1 MLRPAII
8 TVKRFSKNAKILKG
22 VIITMKK
29 EIKVVAIVLVALI
42 VFLSGY
48 GLGASKGIKIEI
60 GGTVEV
66 NGGAVNAGAVQ
77 SPAPQTTAPTT
88 AAPQTTAPTTAA
100 PAGDAT
106 TAAPEADAT
115 TKAPEADATTKAP
128 EASESKVPSTP
139 EEIATAYNKAVNDYR
154 AFKGKVTTKKVETIS
169 IQVKDLPSIVASIV
183 NPVVEKFTG
192 TTEDSWTFENGVDV
206 ADPARMLAD
215 KMIPGGRDA
224 NVQAAGLAS
233 ATATANAD
241 GGYTM
246 KMVFVAETS
255 KFDGTKNVSEPT
267 YHMGAMD
274 PLNLGTLDIKPI
286 TITEAELNYPGATI
300 EATVDGQ
307 GRLVKLV
314 QLLPLSG
321 YGTGKAGISAT
332 INLEGSMDATY
343 EMTYA

>member
-1 MLRPAII
+1 
-8 TVKRFSKNAKILKG
+8 
-22 VIITMKK
+22 MKK
-29 EIKVVAIVLVALI
+29 EIKVVAIILVALI

-60 GGTVEV
+60 AGTVDV
-66 NGGAVNAGAVQ
+66 NGGAVNAGAQVQ
-77 SPAPQTTAPTT
+77 QPATQAPVTQ
-88 AAPQTTAPTTAA
+88 APVTQA
-100 PAGDAT
+100 PAGD
-106 TAAPEADAT
+106 DAT
-115 TKAPEADATTKAP
+115 EAPAGDTTDAPATDSGSTSA
-128 EASESKVPSTP
+128 VPSTP
-139 EEIATAYNKAVNDYR
+139 AEIAAAYNKALNDYR
-154 AFKGKVTTKKVETIS
+154 AFTGNVTTKKVETIS
-169 IQVKDLPSIVASIV
+169 IQVKDLPAIVAKIV

-192 TTEDSWTFENGVDV
+192 TTENTFVFTNGVDP
-206 ADPARMLAD
+206 DGRTPAD
-215 KMIPGGRDA
+215 KIIPGGRDA
-224 NVQAAGLAS
+224 AVDPAGLAS

-255 KFDGTKNVSEPT
+255 KFDGTKNTSEPT

-274 PLNLGTLDIKPI
+274 PLNLGTLDINPI

-314 QLLPLSG
+314 QLLPLNG

-343 EMTYA
+343 EMTY

>member
-1 MLRPAII
+1 
-8 TVKRFSKNAKILKG
+8 
-22 VIITMKK
+22 MKK

-66 NGGAVNAGAVQ
+66 NGGAVNAGASVQ
-77 SPAPQTTAPTT
+77 QPATQAPVTQAPVTQAPT
-88 AAPQTTAPTTAA
+88 QA
-100 PAGDAT
+100 PAGDST
-106 TAAPEADAT
+106 DAPEADA
-115 TKAPEADATTKAP
+115 PATDSGSTA
-128 EASESKVPSTP
+128 AVPSTP
-139 EEIATAYNKAVNDYR
+139 EEIAAAYNKAVNDYR
-154 AFKGKVTTKKVETIS
+154 AFTGNVTTKKTETIA

-192 TTEDSWTFENGVDV
+192 TTENTFTFTNGVD
-206 ADPARMLAD
+206 ADGRTPAD
-215 KMIPGGRDA
+215 KIIPGGRDA
-224 NVQAAGLAS
+224 AVQAAGLAS

-246 KMVFVAETS
+246 KMTFVAETS
-255 KFDGTKNVSEPT
+255 KFDGTKNTSEPT

-314 QLLPLSG
+314 QLLPLNG

>member
-1 MLRPAII
+1 
-8 TVKRFSKNAKILKG
+8 
-22 VIITMKK
+22 MKK

-77 SPAPQTTAPTT
+77 TPAPQTTAPTT

-115 TKAPEADATTKAP
+115 TKAPEADATTAAP
-128 EASESKVPSTP
+128 AGDSASAVPSTP
-139 EEIATAYNKAVNDYR
+139 EEIAAAYNKALNAYR
-154 AFKGKVTTKKVETIS
+154 AYTGNVTTKKVETIS

-192 TTEDSWTFENGVDV
+192 TTENVYTFTNGVD
-206 ADPARMLAD
+206 ADGRTPAD
-215 KMIPGGRDA
+215 KIIPGGRDA

-255 KFDGTKNVSEPT
+255 KFDGTKNTSEPT

-314 QLLPLSG
+314 QLLPLNG

>member
-1 MLRPAII
+1 
-8 TVKRFSKNAKILKG
+8 
-22 VIITMKK
+22 MKK

-48 GLGASKGIKIEI
+48 GLGASKGITITI
-60 GGTVEV
+60 GGEVNV
-66 NGGAVNAGAVQ
+66 NGGAVNAGASVQ
-77 SPAPQTTAPTT
+77 QPATQAPVTQAPTQ
-88 AAPQTTAPTTAA
+88 APVTQA
-100 PAGDAT
+100 PAGD
-106 TAAPEADAT
+106 DAT
-115 TKAPEADATTKAP
+115 EAPAGDTTDAPAADSGSTSA
-128 EASESKVPSTP
+128 VPSTP
-139 EEIATAYNKAVNDYR
+139 AEIAAAYNKALNDYR
-154 AFKGKVTTKKVETIS
+154 AFTGNVTTKKVETIS
-169 IQVKDLPSIVASIV
+169 IQVKDLPALVAKIV

-192 TTEDSWTFENGVDV
+192 TTENTYTFTNGY
-206 ADPARMLAD
+206 DPDGRTPAD
-215 KMIPGGRDA
+215 KIIPGGRDA
-224 NVQAAGLAS
+224 AVDPAGLAS

-255 KFDGTKNVSEPT
+255 KFDGTKNTSEPT

-274 PLNLGTLDIKPI
+274 PLNLGTLDINPI

-314 QLLPLSG
+314 QLLPLNG

-332 INLEGSMDATY
+332 INLEGSMDATW
-343 EMTYA
+343 EMTY